1 MYRFVQLRQ
10 RDVSVL
16 PPLKCQ
22 NTFTAYFVAIQ
33 AKLSWA
39 RVA

>member
-1 MYRFVQLRQ
+1 MYRFVQLRH
-10 RDVSVL
+10 RDVSVSRR
-16 PPLKCQ
+16 LKCQ
-22 NTFTAYFVAIQ
+22 NTFTAYFAAIQ